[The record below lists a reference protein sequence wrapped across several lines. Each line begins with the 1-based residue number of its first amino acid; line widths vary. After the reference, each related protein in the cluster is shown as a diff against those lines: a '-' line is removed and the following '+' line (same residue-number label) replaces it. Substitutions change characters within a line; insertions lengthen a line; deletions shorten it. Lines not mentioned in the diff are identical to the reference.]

1 MTRANFATAQER
13 RVEWWFETISSRV
26 AFTEDMKANAVTVI
40 DRLPGD
46 WALSLAK

>member
-1 MTRANFATAQER
+1 MTKATPRPQEQRAER
-13 RVEWWFETISSRV
+13 WFETISSCV
-26 AFTEDMKANAVTVI
+26 AFTEDMKANAVTVF